1 MTYLG
6 LKDVLRQGWVN
17 AGVESPESVAAH
29 SWGMAILALKL
40 CPADLNLEHVLKLC
54 LVHDL
59 PEVIVGDLTP
69 QDDVST
75 KSEDE
80 RAAMEHLAPEWVSLF
95 DEYENQTTPEA
106 VFVKSLD
113 KLDMALQAKV
123 YMNRS
128 ELDLE
133 QFIESA
139 KKTLG
144 DHELLRYLHL
154 CFTKI
159 KLRKRSTKPTE
170 TKSGTAEVQANQSA
184 PKVLEVGLGLDV
196 SSSEW
201 YTTAGFQ
208 DA

>member
-1 MTYLG
+1 MREDLMTYLG

-29 SWGMAILALKL
+29 SWGMAIFALKL
-40 CPADLNLEHVLKLC
+40 CPAELNLEHVLKLC

-80 RAAMEHLAPEWVSLF
+80 RAAMEQLAPEWVSLF

-144 DHELLRYLHL
+144 DHELLR
-154 CFTKI
+154 
-159 KLRKRSTKPTE
+159 
-170 TKSGTAEVQANQSA
+170 
-184 PKVLEVGLGLDV
+184 
-196 SSSEW
+196 
-201 YTTAGFQ
+201 
-208 DA
+208 

>member
-40 CPADLNLEHVLKLC
+40 CPAELNLEHVLKLC

-69 QDDVST
+69 NDDVST
-75 KSEDE
+75 KSADE
-80 RAAMEHLAPEWVSLF
+80 RAAMERLAPEWVSLF

-144 DHELLRYLHL
+144 DHELLR
-154 CFTKI
+154 
-159 KLRKRSTKPTE
+159 
-170 TKSGTAEVQANQSA
+170 
-184 PKVLEVGLGLDV
+184 
-196 SSSEW
+196 
-201 YTTAGFQ
+201 
-208 DA
+208 

>member
-1 MTYLG
+1 MREDLMTYLG

-40 CPADLNLEHVLKLC
+40 CPAELNLEHVLKLC

-69 QDDVST
+69 NDDVST
-75 KSEDE
+75 KSADE
-80 RAAMEHLAPEWVSLF
+80 RAAMERLAPEWVSLF
-95 DEYENQTTPEA
+95 DEYENQSTPEA

-133 QFIESA
+133 EFIESA

-144 DHELLRYLHL
+144 DHELLR
-154 CFTKI
+154 
-159 KLRKRSTKPTE
+159 
-170 TKSGTAEVQANQSA
+170 
-184 PKVLEVGLGLDV
+184 
-196 SSSEW
+196 
-201 YTTAGFQ
+201 
-208 DA
+208 

>member
-1 MTYLG
+1 MREDLMAYLG

-29 SWGMAILALKL
+29 SWGMAVLALKL
-40 CPADLNLEHVLKLC
+40 CPEGLNLEHVLKLC

-75 KSEDE
+75 KSADE
-80 RAAMEHLAPEWVSLF
+80 RAAMEQLAPEWVSLF
-95 DEYENQTTPEA
+95 DEYEDQTTPEA

-128 ELDLE
+128 DLDLE

-139 KKTLG
+139 RKTLG
-144 DHELLRYLHL
+144 DHELLR
-154 CFTKI
+154 
-159 KLRKRSTKPTE
+159 
-170 TKSGTAEVQANQSA
+170 
-184 PKVLEVGLGLDV
+184 
-196 SSSEW
+196 
-201 YTTAGFQ
+201 
-208 DA
+208 

>member
-1 MTYLG
+1 MCDDLKTYLG

-29 SWGMAILALKL
+29 SWGMAIIALKI
-40 CPADLNLEHVLKLC
+40 CPDDLNLEHVLKLC

-69 QDDVST
+69 FDDVST
-75 KSEDE
+75 KSADE
-80 RAAMEHLAPEWVSLF
+80 RAAMEQIAPEWVSLF

-144 DHELLRYLHL
+144 DHELLR
-154 CFTKI
+154 
-159 KLRKRSTKPTE
+159 
-170 TKSGTAEVQANQSA
+170 
-184 PKVLEVGLGLDV
+184 
-196 SSSEW
+196 
-201 YTTAGFQ
+201 
-208 DA
+208 

>member
-1 MTYLG
+1 MG
-6 LKDVLRQGWVN
+6 HG
-17 AGVESPESVAAH
+17 H
-29 SWGMAILALKL
+29 S
-40 CPADLNLEHVLKLC
+40 CPQTLPCNLNLEHVLKLC

-80 RAAMEHLAPEWVSLF
+80 RTAMEHLAPEWVSLF

-144 DHELLRYLHL
+144 DHELLR
-154 CFTKI
+154 
-159 KLRKRSTKPTE
+159 
-170 TKSGTAEVQANQSA
+170 
-184 PKVLEVGLGLDV
+184 
-196 SSSEW
+196 
-201 YTTAGFQ
+201 
-208 DA
+208 

>member
-1 MTYLG
+1 MAYLG

-29 SWGMAILALKL
+29 SWGMAVLALKL
-40 CPADLNLEHVLKLC
+40 CPEGLNLEHVLKLC

-75 KSEDE
+75 KSADE
-80 RAAMEHLAPEWVSLF
+80 RAAMEQLAPEWVSLF
-95 DEYENQTTPEA
+95 DEYEEQTTPEA

-128 ELDLE
+128 DLDLE

-139 KKTLG
+139 RKTLG
-144 DHELLRYLHL
+144 DHELLR
-154 CFTKI
+154 
-159 KLRKRSTKPTE
+159 
-170 TKSGTAEVQANQSA
+170 
-184 PKVLEVGLGLDV
+184 
-196 SSSEW
+196 
-201 YTTAGFQ
+201 
-208 DA
+208 

>member
-1 MTYLG
+1 MAYLG

-29 SWGMAILALKL
+29 SWGMAVLALKL
-40 CPADLNLEHVLKLC
+40 CPEGLNLEHVLKLC

-75 KSEDE
+75 KSADE
-80 RAAMEHLAPEWVSLF
+80 RAAMEQLAPEWVSLF

-128 ELDLE
+128 DLDLE

-139 KKTLG
+139 RKTLG
-144 DHELLRYLHL
+144 DHELLR
-154 CFTKI
+154 
-159 KLRKRSTKPTE
+159 
-170 TKSGTAEVQANQSA
+170 
-184 PKVLEVGLGLDV
+184 
-196 SSSEW
+196 
-201 YTTAGFQ
+201 
-208 DA
+208 